1 MNASN
6 LIIELRQKG
15 YSIRA
20 DDGYLDI
27 SPSNLASDLVEQ
39 LKQSKPEILAELQKE
54 EKVEWRRQKVI
65 AMLKAEPDTPRAIY
79 VDADSDPQNVILT
92 IAVRHCQ
99 QTCEMLVD
107 RRKYDSF
114 VLLKLMEK
122 HSKTTH

>member
-1 MNASN
+1 
-6 LIIELRQKG
+6 
-15 YSIRA
+15 
-20 DDGYLDI
+20 
-27 SPSNLASDLVEQ
+27 
-39 LKQSKPEILAELQKE
+39 
-54 EKVEWRRQKVI
+54 
-65 AMLKAEPDTPRAIY
+65 MLKAEPDTPRAIY

>member
-1 MNASN
+1 MGAPN

-20 DDGYLDI
+20 DGGYLDI
-27 SPSNLASDLVEQ
+27 SPSDLPPDLVQQ
-39 LKQSKPEILAELQKE
+39 LKQSKSEILAELQKE

-79 VDADSDPQNVILT
+79 VDADSDPHNVILT
-92 IAVRHCQ
+92 IAVRECR

-122 HSKTTH
+122 HSKTMH